1 MTPTNKKKELGKG
14 LRALLSNIE
23 NTNNVDTKKEIVRTL
38 NSSVASI
45 LIDEVEVN
53 PFQPR
58 VEFENEALMELAK
71 SIKVHGLI
79 QPITVRAM
87 GDSKY
92 QLISGERRW
101 RASRMAGLNEVPAY
115 VRVANDQEMLEMAL
129 IENIQRSDLNAVE
142 IAISYQRLMDEC
154 NLTHE
159 ALSERVGKN
168 RSTVTNY
175 VRLLKLPPEIQNS
188 VKSGELSMGHARSI
202 AGLEDIV
209 RQLQFY
215 KKAINEHLSVRQLEQ
230 LVKDNNQGK
239 DRDASKNAAS
249 PEIQNAEINRIIKD
263 LSKIIGVKINIKRDQ
278 KGKGVLQIPFSS
290 DKEFNSIYDLLKE
303 LEN

>member
-1 MTPTNKKKELGKG
+1 
-14 LRALLSNIE
+14 
-23 NTNNVDTKKEIVRTL
+23 
-38 NSSVASI
+38 
-45 LIDEVEVN
+45 
-53 PFQPR
+53 
-58 VEFENEALMELAK
+58 
-71 SIKVHGLI
+71 
-79 QPITVRAM
+79 
-87 GDSKY
+87 
-92 QLISGERRW
+92 
-101 RASRMAGLNEVPAY
+101 
-115 VRVANDQEMLEMAL
+115 
-129 IENIQRSDLNAVE
+129 
-142 IAISYQRLMDEC
+142 
-154 NLTHE
+154 
-159 ALSERVGKN
+159 
-168 RSTVTNY
+168 
-175 VRLLKLPPEIQNS
+175 
-188 VKSGELSMGHARSI
+188 
-202 AGLEDIV
+202 IV